1 MAVFHGPLRRESG
14 APLLPEALSVAR
26 GARRALAALAVLASA
41 LGRAPAASAQVPG
54 ATLRAEFWADREPVS
69 NAGDP
74 WPITPEIARQRILDE
89 AAWVYSGVVYGF
101 DYEYTPYDKARGLE
115 ERFSL
120 EALGSIRPEA
130 LTLKPGAKARSD
142 YDIRVYVEF
151 VPDEGQAS
159 LMESYRRDPWK
170 GSQGIGKA
178 DILRGIAGRDE
189 AYRDALRAAVRAY
202 LQGLEPNKPREAR
215 GQVAFERIPTL
226 NVSGGYYVVQARVR
240 VASREVLPYLM
251 Y

>member
-1 MAVFHGPLRRESG
+1 VI
-14 APLLPEALSVAR
+14 R
-26 GARRALAALAVLASA
+26 GDRRALAALAVLALA
-41 LGRAPAASAQVPG
+41 LGSASAQVPG
-54 ATLRAEFWADREPVS
+54 AVLRAEFWADREPVS

-74 WPITPEIARQRILDE
+74 WPVTPEIARQRILDE
-89 AAWVYSGVVYGF
+89 AAWVYSGAVYGF
-101 DYEYTPYDKARGLE
+101 DYTYTPYDKARGLE
-115 ERFSL
+115 ERFAL
-120 EALGSIRPEA
+120 AALGSIRPES
-130 LTLKPGAKARSD
+130 LTLKPGAKALSD
-142 YDIRVYVEF
+142 YDIRVYVEYG
-151 VPDEGQAS
+151 PDESQAA

-202 LQGLEPNKPREAR
+202 LQGLEPNKPREAAGR
-215 GQVAFERIPTL
+215 VVFERIPTL

-240 VASREVLPYLM
+240 VMSREILPYLL